1 VYTNIIWRAIIVFS
15 DSLCTLVIRERER
28 ELERESSREKEK
40 RVKKGGVEIIIH
52 NELNSKI
59 KS

>member
-1 VYTNIIWRAIIVFS
+1 VYIGHQ
-15 DSLCTLVIRERER
+15 RERER
-28 ELERESSREKEK
+28 AREREKEK